1 MVVMN
6 LRAPRASPSL
16 LGKQT
21 FPWHNNA
28 ISSSFLAKIVCSI
41 YIYVYINYPSY
52 ILNHPRSRRDLMGR
66 FAYPTS
72 FQQPSLIL
80 SIPWWLFSSRKPRV
94 LTITMFFKKQLIWRS
109 RGPPT
114 RTKTH
119 GPIRN
124 RQWNNYHQYLHV
136 QVTRDV
142 FFHQPIWSKN
152 MRKSNRITLPK
163 DRDKTYASCQA
174 PPQCKWILSTEATFP
189 LPRNFRGSISFSPR
203 EIFFFTVKGQVEVT
217 SPKKSC
223 EPKSFIFFWGGGS
236 KIVSFTESIPLQEIK
251 QSTLVTPHISGD
263 LVFFWGGVLTPFF
276 LKKNLLDFASPS
288 QPPRSILLQ
297 IFHCQLFQF
306 F

>member
-6 LRAPRASPSL
+6 LRAPGASQSL

-21 FPWHNNA
+21 FPWQTMW
-28 ISSSFLAKIVCSI
+28 FLHHFWPKLYVLC
-41 YIYVYINYPSY
+41 VYINYPSY

-114 RTKTH
+114 GTKTH
-119 GPIRN
+119 GPFRN

-163 DRDKTYASCQA
+163 DRDKTYATCQA

-203 EIFFFTVKGQVEVT
+203 EIFFFPVKGQVEVT

-223 EPKSFIFFWGGGS
+223 EPKSFIFFGGGS
-236 KIVSFTESIPLQEIK
+236 KIVTFTESIPLQEIK
-251 QSTLVTPHISGD
+251 QSTLVTKN
-263 LVFFWGGVLTPFF
+263 TF
-276 LKKNLLDFASPS
+276 LET
-288 QPPRSILLQ
+288 
-297 IFHCQLFQF
+297 
-306 F
+306 